1 MGDEKMPELVTFTT
15 GPVMFQRSNIRV
27 PAVIAAVGEDLLT
40 AQEYHCLLQLLCPD
54 FPMELTQKAARI
66 VLMDDAMDCL
76 MSFSDF
82 LFAFQIQFYYSEFLE
97 SVAAI
102 YQDLLAGKNP
112 NTVIV
117 PTSSSGQHRQ
127 RQPSNDCNPL
137 EGVEASLFYQCLE
150 SLCDRSKYSLILHK
164 ILQGVLV
171 KSKNHHEDM
180 LRTHDQ
186 GLSCP
191 PSALVKEMLS
201 SVQRMTFY
209 GFLMALAKDQG
220 INRALGALPDKGD
233 LFLDP
238 AMDQELEKLVAQV
251 SGLSVSGPAS
261 SSADT
266 ANMPVRNSP
275 RINSPWKPLHHR
287 RKMDAESEGSNE
299 ETDSSEN

>member
-1 MGDEKMPELVTFTT
+1 MEMAVWACIISALNMQDAVEL
-15 GPVMFQRSNIRV
+15 
-27 PAVIAAVGEDLLT
+27 
-40 AQEYHCLLQLLCPD
+40 C
-54 FPMELTQKAARI
+54 
-66 VLMDDAMDCL
+66 
-76 MSFSDF
+76 
-82 LFAFQIQFYYSEFLE
+82 LFAVSAMYNIEQQFKPQSGRSGGCFVSFKLLSVLLEFLE

-127 RQPSNDCNPL
+127 RQPPNDCNPL

-150 SLCDRSKYSLILHK
+150 SLCDRSKYS
-164 ILQGVLV
+164 
-171 KSKNHHEDM
+171 
-180 LRTHDQ
+180 
-186 GLSCP
+186 CP
-191 PSALVKEMLS
+191 PSALVKEILS

-251 SGLSVSGPAS
+251 SGLSLSAS